1 MTSNLIFDIINN
13 EIKKYFSKKNNP
25 IRIAINGIEGTGKT
39 VFAINLSKYLT
50 QSNINATHISIDW
63 FHNNKEYRYRQ
74 GRNSYKGYYEDSYNE
89 IEFVNKVLIS
99 SQSNPPNYVEAIH
112 DLETD
117 EYLDLKPKNI
127 FLPVFISLTT
137 QSLCVQK

>member
-1 MTSNLIFDIINN
+1 MPIFIPGWSAETRHKLIPVFWLLSNKLSGSLTSIA
-13 EIKKYFSKKNNP
+13 KP
-25 IRIAINGIEGTGKT
+25 IRVAINGIEGTGKT

-50 QSNINATHISIDW
+50 QSNINSLHISIDG

-99 SQSNPPNYVEAIH
+99 SQSNSPNYVESIH

-117 EYLDLKPKNI
+117 EYLDFKPKI
-127 FLPVFISLTT
+127 ISN
-137 QSLCVQK
+137 Q